1 MVRIKYHSAYN
12 DFRTGFLYKLSL
24 TIGLFLLII
33 YIFLKISSLFLSGN
47 SSGFFYSIYDFSQSN
62 YSGSIIAF
70 SILFFSI
77 GAILYFFHR
86 QFSKLAKIAKEI
98 ENESEIKDFK

>member
-1 MVRIKYHSAYN
+1 MFTRKYHSAYS
-12 DFRTGFLYKLSL
+12 DFRTGFLYKFSLS
-24 TIGLFLLII
+24 IGLLLLFV
-33 YIFLKISSLFLSGN
+33 YLFLKFSSLLLNAESTGLL
-47 SSGFFYSIYDFSQSN
+47 YSIYDFSQSS

-86 QFSKLAKIAKEI
+86 QFSKLAKIANEI
-98 ENESEIKDFK
+98 EKDSEMKDHN

>member
-1 MVRIKYHSAYN
+1 MFRKKYRSAYY
-12 DFRTGFLYKLSL
+12 DFRTGFLYKFSL
-24 TIGLFLLII
+24 IIGSFLLFI
-33 YIFLKISSLFLSGN
+33 YIFLKISSLFLSEN
-47 SSGFFYSIYDFSQSN
+47 SSGFFYSIYDISQSN

-70 SILFFSI
+70 SILFLSI

-98 ENESEIKDFK
+98 ENESEIKDFN